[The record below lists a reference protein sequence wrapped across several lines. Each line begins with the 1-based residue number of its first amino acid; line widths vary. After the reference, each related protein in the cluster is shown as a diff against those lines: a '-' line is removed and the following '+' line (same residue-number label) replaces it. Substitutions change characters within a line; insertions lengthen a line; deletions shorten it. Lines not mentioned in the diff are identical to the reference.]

1 MPKASARIQIEFRSK
16 RQTRAIA
23 DALRPEATHPAGK
36 KAHATIVTRGN
47 QLTVRLEAR
56 DSTTL
61 RAIMNSYLRMLA
73 ATVNVL
79 GELENT

>member
-1 MPKASARIQIEFRSK
+1 MPKASARILMEFRSK

-23 DALRPEATHPAGK
+23 DALRPEAAHPAGE
-36 KAHATIVTRGN
+36 KAHATIETRGN

-73 ATVNVL
+73 ATINVL
-79 GELENT
+79 RELENS